1 MLIGLD
7 STDDEEKTRKKLKR
21 PSEGVLIFIIQG
33 DTKIKGTTKTH
44 FCKFISILLLSSQGL
59 FRIFLQIDKA

>member
-33 DTKIKGTTKTH
+33 DTKIKGTTKTV
-44 FCKFISILLLSSQGL
+44 
-59 FRIFLQIDKA
+59 